1 MKHLDGYRSGN
12 PEFLFPNASP
22 SPEEVWGQAPI
33 DQQHYTPNLTVM
45 LGVNAPVPLH
55 TSEDEFHW

>member
-1 MKHLDGYRSGN
+1 MAIDRGILNFYFQMLRPPPD
-12 PEFLFPNASP
+12 
-22 SPEEVWGQAPI
+22 EVWGQAPI
-33 DQQHYTPNLTVM
+33 GQQHYTPNLTVM